1 VVVTVKLF
9 ATFQQGRFEVAEREL
24 APGTTVGALLDQLG
38 IPRAELGVLLV
49 SGRHAELDRVP
60 SPGETISIFPL
71 LGGG

>member
-1 VVVTVKLF
+1 VLVTVKLF

-38 IPRAELGVLLV
+38 IPREELGVLLV

-60 SPGETISIFPL
+60 GPGETISIFPL